1 MYVLETLEI
10 KILENNDFLGVVLM
24 NLSKAFD
31 RIPNDLV
38 IAMLAAY
45 GFDKNMLCYIYSYL
59 KSWKQCVSVN
69 NIKITFK
76 EILSAVPQG
85 SVVGPILFN
94 PLSANPTKWS
104 NTRIVWVCL
113 AIFWGWRLK
122 G

>member
-45 GFDKNMLCYIYSYL
+45 GFDKNMLHLLIL
-59 KSWKQCVSVN
+59 KKLKTVCQCKQY
-69 NIKITFK
+69 
-76 EILSAVPQG
+76 
-85 SVVGPILFN
+85 
-94 PLSANPTKWS
+94 
-104 NTRIVWVCL
+104 
-113 AIFWGWRLK
+113 
-122 G
+122 

>member
-45 GFDKNMLCYIYSYL
+45 GFDNVCQSASNQLNALIRPKYL
-59 KSWKQCVSVN
+59 LRFEGRMVLVN
-69 NIKITFK
+69 TFAM
-76 EILSAVPQG
+76 SN
-85 SVVGPILFN
+85 FN
-94 PLSANPTKWS
+94 
-104 NTRIVWVCL
+104 
-113 AIFWGWRLK
+113 
-122 G
+122 